1 MADSKRAA
9 DAADVEHVV
18 KLVLEN
24 WDQIGVEE
32 RDGILHLP
40 AAIKR
45 RTKDGG
51 LAETRVMLRA
61 VTNRQRF
68 TARTESRAWA
78 LRLQLDL
85 DRDSDLV
92 EMLEEYLILAFA
104 IRDEDCHTQH
114 VPDGESLWK
123 LYDPASIAEVWG
135 RYDAWVRMQHPS
147 FGTWDGE
154 KMWQVIAQIR
164 ARSDVSFL
172 AVMPGFEQA
181 SCILLMAR
189 EACCSPNAPSFARS
203 FATSTPAS

>member
-51 LAETRVMLRA
+51 IAETPVRLRA
-61 VTNRQRF
+61 ITNRQRF

-85 DRDSDLV
+85 ERDRDLV
-92 EMLEEYLILAFA
+92 EMLEEYVILSYA

-114 VPDGESLWK
+114 VPDAESLWR

-147 FGTWDGE
+147 FGSWDGE

-164 ARSDVSFL
+164 ARSDISFL

-189 EACCSPNAPSFARS
+189 EACSSPNAPSFARS
-203 FATSTPAS
+203 SGTSTPGS